1 MPSDLME
8 NYALEIV
15 LTDWNDE
22 QEWEEVFEEGN
33 PDTVVWDSFSDWD
46 IYSVKNYAEEIVK
59 QLRKAYELGVTTQKE
74 TGDA

>member
-15 LTDWNDE
+15 LTGWNDE

-33 PDTVVWDSFSDWD
+33 PDTVIWDSFSDWD
-46 IYSVKNYAEEIVK
+46 IHSVKNYAEEIVK
-59 QLRKAYELGVTTQKE
+59 QLRRAYEIGASVE
-74 TGDA
+74 RYNRDA

>member
-22 QEWEEVFEEGN
+22 QEWEEVFEERN

>member
-15 LTDWNDE
+15 LTDWNPN

-33 PDTVVWDSFSDWD
+33 QDTVIWDSFSDWD
-46 IYSVKNYAEEIVK
+46 IHSVKNYAEEIVK
-59 QLRKAYELGVTTQKE
+59 QLRNAYELGVRTQKE